1 MEGMLPGMLAG
12 LKKERSAC
20 KKAGEVAKKEGNHA
34 EAVFRDLQQNAI
46 KVRGVPPSLTPC
58 RNDENR
64 YTISQVLM
72 NGAYGGLGAR
82 QGGVFNDASAL
93 AAAVTACGRRLITGV
108 SKTVES
114 VVWLDVAHDTGGIDG
129 IDEQPATGVT
139 RPVTVYG
146 GENELIMTLLLMSVL
161 MTELTHCVHRHR

>member
-1 MEGMLPGMLAG
+1 
-12 LKKERSAC
+12 
-20 KKAGEVAKKEGNHA
+20 
-34 EAVFRDLQQNAI
+34 
-46 KVRGVPPSLTPC
+46 
-58 RNDENR
+58 
-64 YTISQVLM
+64 M

-108 SKTVES
+108 SVTVES
-114 VVWLDVAHDTGGIDG
+114 VVWLDPKNDTGGIDG

-146 GENELIMTLLLMSVL
+146 GAVDDFLMYNLSQYGPL
-161 MTELTHCVHRHR
+161 DRDP

>member
-1 MEGMLPGMLAG
+1 M
-12 LKKERSAC
+12 
-20 KKAGEVAKKEGNHA
+20 
-34 EAVFRDLQQNAI
+34 
-46 KVRGVPPSLTPC
+46 TPC
-58 RNDENR
+58 KNDEYR

-114 VVWLDVAHDTGGIDG
+114 VVWLDIAHDTGGIDG
-129 IDEQPATGVT
+129 MEQQPETGVT

-146 GENELIMTLLLMSVL
+146 GEDACIL
-161 MTELTHCVHRHR
+161 MTSY

>member
-1 MEGMLPGMLAG
+1 
-12 LKKERSAC
+12 
-20 KKAGEVAKKEGNHA
+20 
-34 EAVFRDLQQNAI
+34 
-46 KVRGVPPSLTPC
+46 
-58 RNDENR
+58 
-64 YTISQVLM
+64 M

-114 VVWLDVAHDTGGIDG
+114 VVWLDPDHDTGGIDG
-129 IDEQPATGVT
+129 IDEQPATGVK

-146 GENELIMTLLLMSVL
+146 GDYECILIDTSHRS
-161 MTELTHCVHRHR
+161 THIISYAQIPIASSY